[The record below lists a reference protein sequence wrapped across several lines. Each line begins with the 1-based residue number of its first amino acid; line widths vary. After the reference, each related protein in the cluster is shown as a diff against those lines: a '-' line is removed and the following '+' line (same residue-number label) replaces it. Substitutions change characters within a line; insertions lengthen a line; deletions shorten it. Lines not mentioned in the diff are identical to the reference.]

1 MCLFRCLDFFGSFQ
15 FFLVINSRGEA
26 LLDCLSIYCRFDVA
40 TLYLHLF
47 VWEGVWHL
55 GIVACYF
62 QKGNLEVKLRI
73 FVCVGGGGGIVKQ
86 EQ

>member
-1 MCLFRCLDFFGSFQ
+1 MFQ
-15 FFLVINSRGEA
+15 FFLVINSGGEA
-26 LLDCLSIYCRFDVA
+26 LLDCLSIYCQFDVA

-73 FVCVGGGGGIVKQ
+73 FVWGVLLNKNNESFICAGV
-86 EQ
+86 